1 MPSGMTD
8 IDNKSV
14 YPIFKGMQMAKTV
27 IVKKEK
33 EKERVDS
40 GLILGLVAVGLVTAV
55 LILGPKLSGLI
66 EIVQKVMASIAG

>member
-1 MPSGMTD
+1 
-8 IDNKSV
+8 
-14 YPIFKGMQMAKTV
+14 MAKTV

>member
-1 MPSGMTD
+1 
-8 IDNKSV
+8 
-14 YPIFKGMQMAKTV
+14 MAKTV

-66 EIVQKVMASIAG
+66 EIVQKVMASFAG